1 MDAIT
6 TFLTTLWHWL
16 AASWEW
22 LLSEKGK
29 DITGVLSNLATIILF
44 VAPVAAWLFFRSRR
58 TKRQPTTID
67 PKANADILKRNRQRM
82 LEKVRHMWVEG
93 VLEKSLYR
101 VARLDLGYK
110 ESPEMVEHSWNLVVE
125 QPGRQ
130 SEPIRAG
137 TSMIDLFD
145 RFDKTLLI
153 LGAPGSGKTTL
164 LLELA
169 RDLIERAKNES
180 SLPIPIIFNL
190 SSWAL
195 QRPPIADWLIEE
207 LRKRYDVPEKIA
219 RFWIENEAILPLLD
233 GLDEVAKEHRNA
245 CVEAINA
252 YRENNGLLP
261 IAICS
266 RIADY
271 ETLTTKLHVQ
281 HAVTVQPLTP
291 EQVDRYLAE
300 AGDSLEPVRKL
311 VKDDATLMEL
321 LDNPLM
327 LSIMQLAFWN
337 NADAATTLENGSIE
351 KRRGKLFDTYIAA
364 MFKRRKTSAPYKPE
378 QTRRWL
384 SRLGKSMIQREQTV
398 FYIEQLQP
406 DVLSKKQ
413 ILIFTIFCF
422 TISMVLGGLA
432 MSVVNRMIIWL
443 LVGIGSGLIG
453 VFLSWIIS
461 DSINN
466 NISLAEGTIDI
477 SNFLKNKKITKEL
490 ISTLSFSLFFTLAYV
505 LVFGFFIGPAISLIF
520 RINNS
525 SNEWLSTGIYVG
537 LFFILILMLI
547 HFIEKDKYSI
557 FRKRSEYAIP
567 NTGVIRSLKAA
578 FFFGLLYG
586 GLSAG
591 LFVTL
596 LVSFR
601 YGLSAGLFIGLSF
614 AVVAGMIIGLPFGG
628 YAVIQHYVLRFL
640 LWREG
645 FAPLRYVRF
654 LDHAA
659 DLLFLRKVGGGYIFV
674 HRMIMEHFAAME
686 DGESAA

>member
-29 DITGVLSNLATIILF
+29 DITGALANLATII
-44 VAPVAAWLFFRSRR
+44 PVIAGIFIWLFFRSRR
-58 TKRQPTTID
+58 TKQQPTPLD
-67 PKANADILKRNRQRM
+67 PKANADLLKRNRQRM

-93 VLEKSLYR
+93 VLEQSLYR
-101 VARLDLGYK
+101 IARLELGYK

-125 QPGRQ
+125 RAGRQ

-137 TSMIDLFD
+137 TPMIELFD

-153 LGAPGSGKTTL
+153 LGAPGAGKTTL

-169 RDLIERAKNES
+169 RDLIERAENES

-195 QRPPIADWLIEE
+195 QRPPIADWLIDE

-271 ETLTTKLHVQ
+271 ETLTSKLKLQ

-311 VKDDATLMEL
+311 VREDKTLLEL

-327 LSIMQLAFWN
+327 LSIMQLAFYN
-337 NADAATTLENGSIE
+337 NADAATSLEDGNIE
-351 KRRGKLFDTYIAA
+351 NRRDKLFDSYIAA
-364 MFKRRKTSAPYKPE
+364 MFKRRKPSVPYKPE
-378 QTRRWL
+378 QTKKWI
-384 SRLGKSMIQREQTV
+384 SRLANAMKQREQTV

-406 DVLSKKQ
+406 ELLPNKHRIQFKVLS
-413 ILIFTIFCF
+413 LTA
-422 TISMVLGGLA
+422 SALVGGL
-432 MSVVNRMIIWL
+432 VGWL
-443 LVGIGSGLIG
+443 
-453 VFLSWIIS
+453 
-461 DSINN
+461 
-466 NISLAEGTIDI
+466 ATR
-477 SNFLKNKKITKEL
+477 
-490 ISTLSFSLFFTLAYV
+490 LFF
-505 LVFGFFIGPAISLIF
+505 
-520 RINNS
+520 
-525 SNEWLSTGIYVG
+525 
-537 LFFILILMLI
+537 
-547 HFIEKDKYSI
+547 
-557 FRKRSEYAIP
+557 
-567 NTGVIRSLKAA
+567 
-578 FFFGLLYG
+578 

-591 LFVTL
+591 LVFGLSGGLSTEQLSNHIKLAVGNFDLKRWIKLSSCIRLTIGNKIDWLVVGWLVVWPIYSLLLGLVIGITRGLFVMIIGWLTGMAVVL
-596 LVSFR
+596 FFRLMFVNTFVYPEIDKQTETNQGVHRSFR
-601 YGLSAGLFIGLSF
+601 YAVLSGIIIALFCAVFFGMLYGLAFRLRDGLVVGLN
-614 AVVAGMIIGLPFGG
+614 GGIIIGLFSGLFLGG

-640 LWREG
+640 LWSEG

-654 LDHAA
+654 LDYAA

-686 DGESAA
+686 DSESAA

>member
-6 TFLTTLWHWL
+6 ALLTSLLNWFVTGW
-16 AASWEW
+16 AW

-29 DITGVLSNLATIILF
+29 DTSSTLSNLAGILTF
-44 VAPVAAWLFFRSRR
+44 LAGFTTWLFFRKRND
-58 TKRQPTTID
+58 KRQPIPLD

-93 VLEKSLYR
+93 VLEQSLYR
-101 VARLDLGYK
+101 VARLELGYK

-137 TSMIDLFD
+137 TPMIELFD

-153 LGAPGSGKTTL
+153 LGAPGAGKTTL

-169 RDLIERAKNES
+169 RDLIKRAEKE
-180 SLPIPIIFNL
+180 LEHPIPVIFNL

-195 QRPPIADWLIEE
+195 QHPPIADWLIDE

-233 GLDEVAKEHRNA
+233 GLDEVAKEHRNT

-271 ETLTTKLHVQ
+271 EALASKLHLQ
-281 HAVTVQPLTP
+281 HAVTVQSLTP

-300 AGDSLEPVRKL
+300 AGEPLEPVRKL
-311 VKDDATLMEL
+311 VKEDATLMEL

-327 LSIMQLAFWN
+327 LSIMPLAFWN
-337 NADAATTLENGSIE
+337 NADAATTLENGSNK
-351 KRRGKLFDTYIAA
+351 KRRGKLFYNYIAA
-364 MFKRRKTSAPYKPE
+364 MFKRRETSAPYKPE
-378 QTRRWL
+378 QTKQWL
-384 SRLGKSMIQREQTV
+384 SRLAESMTQREQTV

-406 DVLSKKQ
+406 DILSHNIQ
-413 ILIFTIFCF
+413 TIYFYLYFTIGALFGGF
-422 TISMVLGGLA
+422 SGGWLGFGGLIGF
-432 MSVVNRMIIWL
+432 SLTL
-443 LVGIGSGLIG
+443 LVIGSGDLLRNSIKFSEKKFSPREWLQWIKTLSIENIMQGIMYLVLLSITTLI
-453 VFLSWIIS
+453 VKNTNQTPFTPT
-461 DSINN
+461 D
-466 NISLAEGTIDI
+466 
-477 SNFLKNKKITKEL
+477 FLKFMPLFIMSFNVGALTVGSLLNNKFTYYV
-490 ISTLSFSLFFTLAYV
+490 LSERSLPNEEVYHSLKNSLFFGLS
-505 LVFGFFIGPAISLIF
+505 LGFVIAFFSSLISDF
-520 RINNS
+520 
-525 SNEWLSTGIYVG
+525 STGLKLG
-537 LFFILILMLI
+537 L
-547 HFIEKDKYSI
+547 S
-557 FRKRSEYAIP
+557 
-567 NTGVIRSLKAA
+567 
-578 FFFGLLYG
+578 FGLLIN
-586 GLSAG
+586 LS
-591 LFVTL
+591 L
-596 LVSFR
+596 
-601 YGLSAGLFIGLSF
+601 
-614 AVVAGMIIGLPFGG
+614 GG

-659 DLLFLRKVGGGYIFV
+659 DLLFLRKVGGGYIFA
-674 HRMIMEHFAAME
+674 HRLIMEHFAAME
-686 DGESAA
+686 DAETTS

>member
-6 TFLTTLWHWL
+6 TFLTTLWNRL
-16 AASWEW
+16 GAGWEW

-29 DITGVLSNLATIILF
+29 DITGALANLATII
-44 VAPVAAWLFFRSRR
+44 PVIAGIFIWLFFRSRR
-58 TKRQPTTID
+58 TKRQPTPID

-93 VLEKSLYR
+93 VLEQSLYR
-101 VARLDLGYK
+101 VARLELGYK

-125 QPGRQ
+125 QPGHQ
-130 SEPIRAG
+130 PEPIRAG
-137 TSMIDLFD
+137 TPMIELFD

-327 LSIMQLAFWN
+327 LSIMHLAFHKN
-337 NADAATTLENGSIE
+337 QEASAVLEHGSTE
-351 KRRGKLFDTYIAA
+351 ERRSKLFDTYVER
-364 MFKRRKTSAPYKPE
+364 MFNRRKSSASRQPQ
-378 QTRRWL
+378 QTQYWL
-384 SRLGKSMIQREQTV
+384 TRLAKSMIQQEQTE

-406 DVLSKKQ
+406 ELLPSKRRTMFIVLCIIAVTLIYGLIYGLISELIFGLILGLMSVLSVMQ
-413 ILIFTIFCF
+413 IKSSTGD
-422 TISMVLGGLA
+422 T
-432 MSVVNRMIIWL
+432 
-443 LVGIGSGLIG
+443 
-453 VFLSWIIS
+453 
-461 DSINN
+461 NN
-466 NISLAEGTIDI
+466 NILLAEGTLELSQLMNNGKLNSELVFRLVRFSVGLLVVGLIFKLVGWPGPVFRPLGASFIGMVNVLIFYLIYENSTLFQGI
-477 SNFLKNKKITKEL
+477 SKRISPNEGIYRTLKNSVI
-490 ISTLSFSLFFTLAYV
+490 
-505 LVFGFFIGPAISLIF
+505 FGLT
-520 RINNS
+520 
-525 SNEWLSTGIYVG
+525 TG
-537 LFFILILMLI
+537 LILGLI
-547 HFIEKDKYSI
+547 GMSVGI
-557 FRKRSEYAIP
+557 FSKLSSVMPLI
-567 NTGVIRSLKAA
+567 LL
-578 FFFGLLYG
+578 FGLL
-586 GLSAG
+586 
-591 LFVTL
+591 
-596 LVSFR
+596 
-601 YGLSAGLFIGLSF
+601 
-614 AVVAGMIIGLPFGG
+614 FGG
-628 YAVIQHYVLRFL
+628 YAVIQHYVLRLL

-645 FAPLRYVRF
+645 FAPLRYVHF